1 MSDAMTEEM
10 IKQLYW
16 EEGEEALWTKCKE
29 DFLKKP
35 ESARLRDLHIVGQW
49 LDQESDRPTKEL
61 ASLLTK
67 KREMEDLH
75 LLLKGANR

>member
-1 MSDAMTEEM
+1 MTDAMTEQM
-10 IKQLYW
+10 VKDLYW

-35 ESARLRDLHIVGQW
+35 ETARLRDLQIVNAW
-49 LDQESDRPTKEL
+49 LDQEGDRPTKEL

-67 KREMEDLH
+67 QRELEALH
-75 LLLKGANR
+75 KSLRGINR